1 MTPGTLPK
9 FYLVMMIIRT
19 CVRSDDWLQMV
30 YWKATDDRHAK
41 KDHYAQAYIFQ
52 SDRWKDFSDMK
63 DDPVNLPA
71 HYRNGDIEC
80 IDAIRAALGDA
91 YPDYCRG
98 NVMKYLWRY
107 KNKNGIE
114 DLLKAQWYLNAMI
127 AATRIS

>member
-1 MTPGTLPK
+1 M
-9 FYLVMMIIRT
+9 
-19 CVRSDDWLQMV
+19 
-30 YWKATDDRHAK
+30 
-41 KDHYAQAYIFQ
+41 KDHADQIFTFQ
-52 SDRWKDFSDMK
+52 SDRWKDFLNMK

-127 AATRIS
+127 AATRIT

>member
-1 MTPGTLPK
+1 
-9 FYLVMMIIRT
+9 VE
-19 CVRSDDWLQMV
+19 SWS
-30 YWKATDDRHAK
+30 ATADRRAI

-52 SDRWKDFSDMK
+52 RNHWRNFLMK

>member
-1 MTPGTLPK
+1 
-9 FYLVMMIIRT
+9 VA
-19 CVRSDDWLQMV
+19 SWS
-30 YWKATDDRHAK
+30 ATADRHAK
-41 KDHYAQAYIFQ
+41 KDQNVQAFIFQ
-52 SDRWKDFSDMK
+52 RNHWKDFYMD